1 MTGVNGTIALLQNL
15 ASTVTGIR
23 YAPQVG
29 YPSSLDTAKLPAV
42 ITFAS
47 SATATPISNRVTPTS
62 TSFRKIQR
70 DYLLACFVDVLGQAT
85 SRIRMDLTIELLD
98 AMSNLIVPNRHLA
111 DNVRI
116 LQTQDSG
123 VMTGADIAYGN
134 ADNLVYNGQP
144 YTGFVMTITVIE
156 LTV

>member
-42 ITFAS
+42 LTFAS
-47 SATATPISNRVTPTS
+47 SATTTPTS

-70 DYLLACFVDVLGQAT
+70 DYLLTCFVDVLGQAT

-98 AMSNLIVPNRHLA
+98 AMNNLIVPNRHLA

-116 LQTQDSG
+116 LQTKDSG

>member
-42 ITFAS
+42 LTFAS
-47 SATATPISNRVTPTS
+47 SATTTPIS

-70 DYLLACFVDVLGQAT
+70 DYLLTCFVDVLGQAT

-98 AMSNLIVPNRHLA
+98 AMNNLIVPNRHLA